1 MRSIRAFECKIN
13 FDERGNASHSD
24 ALSHSVDPSVSFF
37 PLLRHIPGEQRR
49 IHLGFGSSPPS
60 WCAPSVLYFLV
71 PQVLLISCF
80 KRLKLGKLGKCCL
93 SLEEVPVEVGRI
105 RLVHAFRRSLG
116 SGNSCLLWT
125 GPQRWLHIRLRAT
138 PKTHNR
144 PQSMR
149 DSNNSCPASP
159 LFPRGQAKKAIKL
172 MQSGVTRL

>member
-1 MRSIRAFECKIN
+1 MRAIRM
-13 FDERGNASHSD
+13 
-24 ALSHSVDPSVSFF
+24 LSHTRLIPPSPFSLSSAIFPGSSGGSTSVVLDP
-37 PLLRHIPGEQRR
+37 
-49 IHLGFGSSPPS
+49 SSPPS